1 MPAQAFQ
8 IQFAGNAG
16 RLLAFC
22 LFLPVALAGLGAD
35 VDPSLAAGLGLRK
48 KVVGLGE
55 GRAVPGVNDAIGHG
69 SHAPKILSL
78 S

>member
-1 MPAQAFQ
+1 M
-8 IQFAGNAG
+8 NAHSLHIPFYCKER

-22 LFLPVALAGLGAD
+22 LFLPGARAGLGAD

-69 SHAPKILSL
+69 SHAPKILSVP
-78 S
+78 